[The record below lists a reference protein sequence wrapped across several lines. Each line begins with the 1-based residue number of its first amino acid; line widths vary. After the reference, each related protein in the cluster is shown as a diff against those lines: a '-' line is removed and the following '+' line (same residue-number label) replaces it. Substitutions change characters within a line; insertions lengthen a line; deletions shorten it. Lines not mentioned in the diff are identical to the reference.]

1 MNKTIQRGSETSAK
15 IFDNRTLQTDYAT
28 LVPLLK
34 KGMRVLDV
42 GCGTGAISK
51 GIAEKVGVDGN
62 VLGIDNTEAFINSG
76 KDTYRDVPNLQLM
89 HADLFQFQTEE
100 KFDLVV
106 AARVLQWLNNPKDAV
121 RKLASFLKPGGYLS
135 ILDYNHKALF
145 FQPAPPESMVT
156 FYEAFLKW
164 RADAGMDNAI
174 ADHLRDYFVEA
185 GLHSVEVQNADE
197 VYKKGDLNFHQRIG
211 IWSKVAELKQIVEE
225 GYLEEDERV
234 SAIDDYNRW
243 IEDGAQCMI
252 MKLNEVRGKI

>member
-1 MNKTIQRGSETSAK
+1 MNKAIHRSSETSTK
-15 IFDNRTLQTDYAT
+15 IFDSRTLQNDYAT

-34 KGMRVLDV
+34 EGMRVLDV

-51 GIAEKVGVDGN
+51 GIAEKVGSDGY

-76 KDTYRDVPNLQLM
+76 RQAYRDVPNLQLM

-106 AARVLQWLNNPKDAV
+106 AARVLQWLSNPRDAV
-121 RKLASFLKPGGYLS
+121 TKLASLLKPGGQLS
-135 ILDYNHKALF
+135 ILDYNHEALF
-145 FQPAPPESMVT
+145 FQPSPPEVMMT
-156 FYEAFLKW
+156 FYRAFLKW

-174 ADHLRDYFVEA
+174 GDHLRDYFNEA
-185 GLHSVEVQNADE
+185 GLHAVEVVNADE
-197 VYKKGDLNFHQRIG
+197 VYKKGDLNFHQRMG

-225 GYLEEDERV
+225 GYLAEDDRL
-234 SAIDDYNRW
+234 SAIESYNRW

-252 MKLNEVRGKI
+252 MKLNEVRGEI